1 MQNAAD
7 RDHCL
12 EYIVAVCLLFGE
24 LSARHYED
32 EVAADPRIDALRDR
46 MVVVEDTRFGRD
58 YLDPE
63 KRAIPN
69 AVQVFFRDG
78 GRTDRI
84 EIDFPLGH
92 PRRRAEALPRLVEKF
107 RTNVATRFP
116 GERVDSLTG
125 VFEDPER
132 LAALAV
138 DDLVDRFLCP
148 E

>member
-1 MQNAAD
+1 
-7 RDHCL
+7 
-12 EYIVAVCLLFGE
+12 EYIVAVCLISGE

-32 EVAADPRIDALRDR
+32 EVAADPRIDSLRNR
-46 MVVVEDTRFGRD
+46 MVVREDPRFSRD

-92 PRRRAEALPRLVEKF
+92 PRRRAEALPRLVTKF
-107 RTNVATRFP
+107 RTNMATRFP
-116 GERVDSLTG
+116 GEQVYSLTKL
-125 VFEDPER
+125 FEDPER

-148 E
+148 A